1 MVGQVIRKST
11 REKKHVDY
19 LVNKKT
25 ADWKPSTGMTVQRV
39 NSDSRSAENQK
50 AAAHFEEETAKR
62 EGHPDNPKV
71 KKALK
76 DVLKELEEN
85 RD

>member
-50 AAAHFEEETAKR
+50 AAAHFEEETAKQ
-62 EGHPDNPKV
+62 EGHPGNPKV
-71 KKALK
+71 KKELK
-76 DVLKELEEN
+76 NVLESLF
-85 RD
+85 

>member
-25 ADWKPSTGMTVQRV
+25 ADWKPSTGMTVLRV
-39 NSDSRSAENQK
+39 NSESRSAENQE
-50 AAAHFEEETAKR
+50 AAAHFAEARTGAPQPR
-62 EGHPDNPKV
+62 AV
-71 KKALK
+71 
-76 DVLKELEEN
+76 
-85 RD
+85 